1 MDIIGCHFKKCLI
14 SEKKHMVRVCN
25 LYRERIRS
33 IKTVLFFIV
42 RVSLLHESRETVL
55 TSYWTLL
62 SLHSVISSN
71 ICSSGHN
78 YFDEGRG
85 FVSVT
90 AS

>member
-14 SEKKHMVRVCN
+14 SEKMHMARVCN
-25 LYRERIRS
+25 LYPERIRS

-42 RVSLLHESRETVL
+42 RVSLLSKETVL

>member
-1 MDIIGCHFKKCLI
+1 MDIIGCHFKKCSI
-14 SEKKHMVRVCN
+14 SEKKHMVGVCN
-25 LYRERIRS
+25 LYRERIKS

-42 RVSLLHESRETVL
+42 RVSLLSRETVL

-85 FVSVT
+85 LVSVT